1 MASAE
6 VPKILVGFG
15 SQTGCGQ
22 SIATQLVA
30 DLRPHVGSQGL
41 HLSDLNSWCSNFEAF
56 TQIEH
61 VLIVCSTT
69 GAGDAPD
76 NADRFWRTLRKRTM
90 KPDTLARVRYSVL
103 ALGDTNYD
111 HFCQAGKRFHKRLK
125 VGRVCVRACLIGR
138 FRLNVAV
145 VVDVLCCAGSN
156 SLCTA
161 LRPPR

>member
-6 VPKILVGFG
+6 SASIPKILVGFG

-30 DLRPHVGSQGL
+30 DLRPHVGSHNGV
-41 HLSDLNSWCSNFEAF
+41 HLSDLNSWCSEFEAF

-76 NADRFWRTLRKRTM
+76 NADRFWRTLRKKTM

-125 VGRVCVRACLIGR
+125 VGRRVRLRACWLIGR
-138 FRLNVAV
+138 FCGGAKPAV
-145 VVDVLCCAGSN
+145 GTDGPMCAD
-156 SLCTA
+156 
-161 LRPPR
+161 